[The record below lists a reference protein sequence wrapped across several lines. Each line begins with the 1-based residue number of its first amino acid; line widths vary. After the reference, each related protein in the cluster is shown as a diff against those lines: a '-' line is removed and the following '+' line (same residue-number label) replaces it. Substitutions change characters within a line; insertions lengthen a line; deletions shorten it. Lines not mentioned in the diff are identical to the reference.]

1 MNELLLTKDE
11 LELLKTIL
19 FKISIDANLAKTLVL
34 LQDKVVNLS
43 RQMAPLKG
51 DIAKNGSRH

>member
-1 MNELLLTKDE
+1 MHELNLTKDE
-11 LELLKTIL
+11 IELLKAIL

-43 RQMAPLKG
+43 RQAMPLKG
-51 DIAKNGSRH
+51 DVTKNGSRH